1 MRCGSRTASWIWIAS
16 ISSTRGDAAL
26 NRDDPAEAAA
36 RLGEA
41 LELWRGPAL
50 ADVAYESF
58 AQPEIA
64 RLEERRLAAMEER
77 IDADLA
83 LGRHAEV
90 IAELEGLV
98 AEHPEREHLCGQLML
113 ALYRSGRQSEAL
125 EAYHDARR
133 ALSDEL
139 GGGTEPGPARAAVG
153 DPAPGSRP
161 RPGSGEVAARAAA
174 CSARAGPA
182 RGRRRLLGRGRG
194 GCRAPVEWG

>member
-83 LGRHAEV
+83 LA
-90 IAELEGLV
+90 
-98 AEHPEREHLCGQLML
+98 
-113 ALYRSGRQSEAL
+113 
-125 EAYHDARR
+125 
-133 ALSDEL
+133 
-139 GGGTEPGPARAAVG
+139 GTRK
-153 DPAPGSRP
+153 
-161 RPGSGEVAARAAA
+161 
-174 CSARAGPA
+174 
-182 RGRRRLLGRGRG
+182 
-194 GCRAPVEWG
+194 